1 MSHAAP
7 SCAGFAPRH
16 STFGVTTQK
25 FGMGEPRSLAHP
37 LGAAGIDEDG
47 KPPIRNAN
55 KKELAHFKDDVPYR
69 RERSMEG
76 DARRLLEDEFLHHLL
91 ADDFANIG
99 ALDHEPRSLLFI
111 ADELGL
117 NGLEL
122 LRQSVEGGPVLVFVH
137 EQYIPVRV
145 VGRGTAKQL
154 V

>member
-7 SCAGFAPRH
+7 SRAGFAPRH
-16 STFGVTTQK
+16 ITFGVTTQK
-25 FGMGEPRSLAHP
+25 FDIGEPRSSAHP
-37 LGAAGIDEDG
+37 AGAAGTDEDG
-47 KPPIRNAN
+47 KPPIRSAN
-55 KKELAHFKDDVPYR
+55 KKESALFKDGVSYCS
-69 RERSMEG
+69 ERSMEG
-76 DARRLLEDEFLHHLL
+76 DACRLLEDEFLHRLL

-117 NGLEL
+117 NSLEL

-145 VGRGTAKQL
+145 VGRRTAKQL